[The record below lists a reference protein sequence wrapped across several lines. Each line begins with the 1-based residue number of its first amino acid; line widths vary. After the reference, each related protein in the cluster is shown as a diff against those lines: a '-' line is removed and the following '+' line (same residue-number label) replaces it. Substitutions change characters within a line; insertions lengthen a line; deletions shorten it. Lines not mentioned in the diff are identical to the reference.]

1 MKMELFSVG
10 PLTVHGYGFMIGL
23 GIICCILLASH
34 RAKKQG
40 LSVDAVYDIAIWGVL
55 SGFLGAKI
63 LYVIVEF
70 PTFIADPLS
79 ILGSEGFVVYG
90 GLIGGVL
97 GAAIYA
103 RIKKLNFWKYLDIAT
118 PAISLAQG
126 FGRLGCLMA
135 GCCYGRETDAWYGIV
150 FPEGCMAPAGVKLVP
165 TQIISS
171 LGNFLIMTI
180 LILYS
185 KKSKHAGNVGAM
197 YMVLYG
203 VGRIGIEILRND
215 DRGALGTLST
225 SQFISIFIILGGIL
239 LFYLNKKRDEKTEV
253 PVDETKEKETEE

>member
-10 PLTVHGYGFMIGL
+10 PLTIHGYGFMIGL
-23 GIICCILLASH
+23 GIICCILMAAH

-40 LSVDAVYDIAIWGVL
+40 LSADAVYDIAIWGVL

-63 LYVIVEF
+63 LYIIVEF
-70 PTFIADPLS
+70 PTFIKDPMS
-79 ILGSEGFVVYG
+79 VIGSEGFVVYG

-97 GAAIYA
+97 GAAVYGK
-103 RIKKLNFWKYLDIAT
+103 IKKLNFWKYLDIAAPT
-118 PAISLAQG
+118 ISMAQG

-135 GCCYGRETDAWYGIV
+135 GCCYGRPTDAWYGIV

-171 LGNFLIMTI
+171 LGNFIIMTV

-185 KKSKHAGNVGAM
+185 KKSKHPGNVGAM

-203 VGRIGIEILRND
+203 IGRILIEILRND
-215 DRGALGTLST
+215 DRGALGALST

-239 LFYLNKKRDEKTEV
+239 LFHLNKRRDEKK
-253 PVDETKEKETEE
+253 PVVEDCETNE